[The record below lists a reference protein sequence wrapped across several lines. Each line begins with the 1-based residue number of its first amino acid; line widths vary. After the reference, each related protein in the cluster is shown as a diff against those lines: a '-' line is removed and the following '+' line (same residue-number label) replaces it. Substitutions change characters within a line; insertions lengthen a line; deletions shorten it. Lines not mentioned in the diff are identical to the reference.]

1 MLKKI
6 KFGTDGWRGIIGQDF
21 NLKNVE
27 AVAQAIADYLLRVT
41 SHKLPSYAKASE
53 GRRVTKVVV
62 GYDTRRLS
70 QASARRI
77 ASVLAANKIK
87 VILSRQVLPVQAI
100 SYAVRAYNC
109 SAGIMVTASH
119 NPADFNGIKIKGSF
133 GGPLESEIT
142 DKIEKLIFQRKA
154 LKIPLARAR
163 KKGFLKIADLIS
175 AYLKFLESYL
185 DLPLLKQ
192 GCLKVLVDPMYGAAN
207 SYIARLLKDTPHDV
221 TTIHTKRD
229 PLFGGNKPEPIASC
243 LKEASSLIRRRRF
256 DIGLVTDGDAD
267 RIAALDGQ
275 GRFISPQQIIGLLA
289 LHLIR
294 HRKLKGALVKTI
306 AGTAFI
312 DAIAKKYRLKV
323 YETPVGFKHISYLI
337 QRKNILIGGEEA
349 GGIGFKNY
357 LPERDG
363 ILAGL
368 LLLEMLIAQN
378 KSFADLLKS
387 AQQEFGSFVY
397 LRKDLKCSPLKKP
410 KVRAALTRMRKRKV
424 FSGVRI
430 KKVKDYDGLKFCLAD
445 GSWILFRLSGT
456 EPALRIYAES
466 SSLART
472 KKLIADGQKIYS

>member
-154 LKIPLARAR
+154 LKIPLARA
-163 KKGFLKIADLIS
+163 K
-175 AYLKFLESYL
+175 
-185 DLPLLKQ
+185 
-192 GCLKVLVDPMYGAAN
+192 
-207 SYIARLLKDTPHDV
+207 
-221 TTIHTKRD
+221 
-229 PLFGGNKPEPIASC
+229 
-243 LKEASSLIRRRRF
+243 
-256 DIGLVTDGDAD
+256 
-267 RIAALDGQ
+267 
-275 GRFISPQQIIGLLA
+275 
-289 LHLIR
+289 
-294 HRKLKGALVKTI
+294 
-306 AGTAFI
+306 
-312 DAIAKKYRLKV
+312 
-323 YETPVGFKHISYLI
+323 
-337 QRKNILIGGEEA
+337 
-349 GGIGFKNY
+349 
-357 LPERDG
+357 G
-363 ILAGL
+363 IL
-368 LLLEMLIAQN
+368 
-378 KSFADLLKS
+378 
-387 AQQEFGSFVY
+387 
-397 LRKDLKCSPLKKP
+397 R
-410 KVRAALTRMRKRKV
+410 
-424 FSGVRI
+424 
-430 KKVKDYDGLKFCLAD
+430 
-445 GSWILFRLSGT
+445 
-456 EPALRIYAES
+456 ALR
-466 SSLART
+466 
-472 KKLIADGQKIYS
+472 